1 MTDRTLSGLANEVA
15 FDRDVGTEDAWW
27 RDRIGDYLRDMPES
41 DQEDADKRR
50 SIRDRLLAL
59 APHLHPSISRA
70 AEWDQLL
77 RDIKGEMEGGGDGQS
92 ATHQP

>member
-1 MTDRTLSGLANEVA
+1 MG
-15 FDRDVGTEDAWW
+15 DVPCCMAAAH
-27 RDRIGDYLRDMPES
+27 
-41 DQEDADKRR
+41 DQKCDCRARR

-77 RDIKGEMEGGGDGQS
+77 RDLKAER
-92 ATHQP
+92 PKP

>member
-1 MTDRTLSGLANEVA
+1 MTPCCMASAHGQACDCRARRRAS
-15 FDRDVGTEDAWW
+15 
-27 RDRIGDYLRDMPES
+27 
-41 DQEDADKRR
+41 R

-77 RDIKGEMEGGGDGQS
+77 REAARRIGGE
-92 ATHQP
+92 